1 MSEVGAVGSRNQA
14 YAETIGT
21 NRLQFVLPPTRYQS
35 PQLSAAD
42 AVKYQARLNSL
53 SAEDLLSSP
62 ELWKNS
68 DGTLDK
74 TAILA
79 LVHKIFGDN
88 LEATIESE
96 KSEIK
101 TREQR
106 EQALIDARL
115 EKIRTI
121 NEKVESKSTSSL
133 VSDIIGWV
141 VAAASL
147 IVGVVVT
154 VATLGVATEVGIA
167 ISLIGL
173 GFAVTLTALSESGVI
188 DMMVKAMAESLTE
201 DFKTNNGLEPD
212 QAELA
217 GGITAQALV
226 TTLIIAIDLVLIIA
240 SFGAAT
246 GSAATAT
253 EESLSTAAEATAQ
266 TAQTAGEAAEA
277 AGNAAQLT
285 SEAVQTSQE
294 LSALGEELAEEAP
307 ELAEHLQQLAQLV
320 KGLDDESGVSTTES
334 LLDESLSEA
343 LANAASE
350 ADAQLQE
357 LASAQQAEA
366 VAARAEQIQ
375 QSTSRQLKYVY
386 RLQAVTQMLTAAGQV
401 ANAGVRI
408 DAAEQDF
415 EAAQARASAELD
427 KAYLARLRQLLRAN
441 QQFLRELVE
450 ALTRSNDVVVEV
462 LKANHRGNKAIA
474 NVPVGV

>member
-1 MSEVGAVGSRNQA
+1 MSDIGAVGSRHQA
-14 YAETIGT
+14 YAETIGA
-21 NRLQFVLPPTRYQS
+21 NRLNFVLPPTRYES

-42 AVKYQARLNSL
+42 ARKYQDRLNSL

-62 ELWKNS
+62 ELWKQS

-101 TREQR
+101 TRETR

-115 EKIRTI
+115 AKVRTI
-121 NEKVESKSTSSL
+121 NEKVDAKSTSSL
-133 VSDIIGWV
+133 VSDIVGWV

-154 VATLGVATEVGIA
+154 IATLGTATEVGIA
-167 ISLIGL
+167 IALIGL

-188 DMMVKAMAESLTE
+188 DMMVKAMAESLAE
-201 DFKTNNGLEPD
+201 DFKTNNGLEDD

-226 TTLIIAIDLVLIIA
+226 TTLIIAIDLVLIVA
-240 SFGAAT
+240 SFGVAS
-246 GSAATAT
+246 GSVASAT
-253 EESLSTAAEATAQ
+253 EESLASAAETTAQ
-266 TAQTAGEAAEA
+266 TAAEAAEA
-277 AGNAAQLT
+277 AGSAAQVA
-285 SEAVQTSQE
+285 SEAAQTSQE

-307 ELAEHLQQLAQLV
+307 ELAEQLQQLAQLV
-320 KGLDDESGVSTTES
+320 KGLDEEQTASTTES
-334 LLDESLSEA
+334 LLDESLTEA
-343 LANAASE
+343 LANATSE
-350 ADAQLQE
+350 ADAQLE
-357 LASAQQAEA
+357 EIAAAQKAEA
-366 VAARAEQIQ
+366 VAARAEKVQK
-375 QSTSRQLKYVY
+375 STSRQLKYVY

-408 DAAEQDF
+408 EGAEQDL
-415 EAAQARASAELD
+415 EAARARASAELD
-427 KAYLARLRQLLRAN
+427 KAFLARLRQLLRGN

-450 ALTRSNDVVVEV
+450 ALTSSNNVVIAV
-462 LKANHRGNKAIA
+462 LKANHRGSKAIA